1 MQKKTH
7 IKKGDMVKVLAGED
21 RSKEGR
27 VLDVDRDR
35 MVAFVEGLNINKKHS
50 KPTTANPQGGI
61 VEKEFQTEYVSDRT
75 NTFGDALIG
84 MTLGCAKCHDHKYDP
99 ISQKNYYEIFSF
111 FNNVREAGQISWD
124 NAMPTPTLMLPT

>member
-21 RSKEGR
+21 RSKQGR
-27 VLDVDRDR
+27 VLEVDRDR

-61 VEKEFQTEYVSDRT
+61 VEKE
-75 NTFGDALIG
+75 G
-84 MTLGCAKCHDHKYDP
+84 P
-99 ISQKNYYEIFSF
+99 IH
-111 FNNVREAGQISWD
+111 IS
-124 NAMPTPTLMLPT
+124 NLMLIDAKSGTPGRVGRKADKEGKLERYVKTKKTAAK

>member
-21 RSKEGR
+21 RSKQGR
-27 VLDVDRDR
+27 VLEVDRDR

-61 VEKEFQTEYVSDRT
+61 VEKE
-75 NTFGDALIG
+75 G
-84 MTLGCAKCHDHKYDP
+84 P
-99 ISQKNYYEIFSF
+99 IH
-111 FNNVREAGQISWD
+111 IS
-124 NAMPTPTLMLPT
+124 NLMLIDAKTGTPGRVGRKADKEGKLERYVKTKKTAAK

>member
-21 RSKEGR
+21 RSKQGR
-27 VLDVDRDR
+27 VLEVDRDR

-61 VEKEFQTEYVSDRT
+61 VEKE
-75 NTFGDALIG
+75 G
-84 MTLGCAKCHDHKYDP
+84 P
-99 ISQKNYYEIFSF
+99 IH
-111 FNNVREAGQISWD
+111 IS
-124 NAMPTPTLMLPT
+124 NLMLIDAKTGTPGRVGRKADKEGKLERYLKTKKTAAK